1 MKSSAAVF
9 YIDCKTTPVS
19 CKCPLVH
26 HSLLQGQ
33 GKICLDYLWLPG
45 HWFSDTSRSYS
56 SCHEQ
61 KLHSVNQ
68 RGDLDKLEAGRVANA
83 NAKSVFITTSLSIV
97 TGGAAVGII

>member
-26 HSLLQGQ
+26 QSSTGP
-33 GKICLDYLWLPG
+33 GEDTSRLPVAA
-45 HWFSDTSRSYS
+45 WFSDTSRSYS

>member
-33 GKICLDYLWLPG
+33 GKIHLDYLWLPG
-45 HWFSDTSRSYS
+45 SDTSRSYS

-68 RGDLDKLEAGRVANA
+68 RGDLDKLEAGRVANV
-83 NAKSVFITTSLSIV
+83 NAKSVFITTLLSIV

>member
-1 MKSSAAVF
+1 MPTCSSQSSTGPGEDISRLPVAA
-9 YIDCKTTPVS
+9 
-19 CKCPLVH
+19 
-26 HSLLQGQ
+26 
-33 GKICLDYLWLPG
+33 
-45 HWFSDTSRSYS
+45 WFSDTSRS

-83 NAKSVFITTSLSIV
+83 NAKSVFITTLLSIV